1 MSVSGNHSNMMRY
14 DPEYVQS
21 WYDEYGDRE
30 SQRWSKSPAFRMQ
43 YEIYVRHLRRRVR
56 PGDLVLDCGCGP
68 GTYARIAMEVG
79 ARVTCLDLSPVQLA
93 ACRELAPGADDYVLG
108 TITDLSRFADSSF
121 DVCLAL
127 GGPLSYCFDQ
137 VGLAIRELSRVTRPG
152 GPIGVSV
159 MSLHGALHHHL
170 RGVLALPLESNRLIV
185 ASGDLPREVS
195 GHECHM
201 FRVDELA
208 ELLTDAGLVDI
219 ELSASGFLIPL
230 EGEGLDLPEAGSAV
244 WEWLLEA
251 ELAASVESPGAG
263 THIIAWARV
272 PPDLNRVKT

>member
-1 MSVSGNHSNMMRY
+1 MMRF

-21 WYDEYGDRE
+21 WYDEYGDME
-30 SQRWSKSPAFRMQ
+30 SQRWSRSPAFRMQ
-43 YEIYVRHLRRRVR
+43 YDIYVRHLRRRVT
-56 PGDLVLDCGCGP
+56 PGMRLLDCGSGP
-68 GTYARIAMEVG
+68 GTYARIAMELG

-93 ACRELAPGADDYVLG
+93 ACHESAPGADDYVLG
-108 TITDLSRFADSSF
+108 TITDLSRFDDDSF

-137 VGLAIRELSRVTRPG
+137 VRSALRGLSRVTRPG
-152 GPIGVSV
+152 GLLGVSV

-170 RGVLALPLESNRLIV
+170 RGVLALPLELNRLIV
-185 ASGDLPREVS
+185 ASGDLPREIS

-201 FRVDELA
+201 FRVDELSA
-208 ELLTDAGLVDI
+208 LLSDAGFVDA
-219 ELSASGFLIPL
+219 ELSASGFLVPL
-230 EGEGLDLPEAGSAV
+230 EVPEGLDLPEIGSAE

-272 PPDLNRVKT
+272 PTLNGVKT